1 MKKKGQ
7 TTFNNENVHRI
18 KMFVSLYS
26 PWLLDIFH
34 QRGKVI
40 DSSPASMSKCR
51 GSRLADRGR
60 GCGCGARSRVRV
72 LTSSQQHKGS
82 LIVVVRFF
90 VYLRHVSSPTETS
103 SGNKYY

>member
-18 KMFVSLYS
+18 KMLVPLYS

-40 DSSPASMSKCR
+40 DNLPASKSSAQSETKC
-51 GSRLADRGR
+51 
-60 GCGCGARSRVRV
+60 
-72 LTSSQQHKGS
+72 LTSPS
-82 LIVVVRFF
+82 LPRPQILSR
-90 VYLRHVSSPTETS
+90 TT
-103 SGNKYY
+103 